1 MSISFLK
8 FLSKSDSGGLAVS
21 PSDIGMVEWAGQWV
35 RLLRIN
41 VRKMVDYAGVFPHIA
56 VSCPPGKDLTGIF
69 S

>member
-8 FLSKSDSGGLAVS
+8 FFQKSDSGGLAVS
-21 PSDIGMVEWAGQWV
+21 PSGIGMVGWAGQWV

-41 VRKMVDYAGVFPHIA
+41 VRKMVDYADVFPYIA
-56 VSCPPGKDLTGIF
+56 VLCPPGKDLTGIF